1 MGRSKIRFHSL
12 SLIDTDAFVTFELFQ
27 CRLTHRLAEWI
38 SRSNDAI
45 KRRCKMDDR
54 RHARLL
60 FKTVSWAAI
69 NHGRA
74 ALSRPINGSAF
85 ERDTMPTTKDDI
97 DTLISNRRLIVTS
110 RWHSACRGDEQ

>member
-1 MGRSKIRFHSL
+1 
-12 SLIDTDAFVTFELFQ
+12 
-27 CRLTHRLAEWI
+27 
-38 SRSNDAI
+38 
-45 KRRCKMDDR
+45 MDDR

-85 ERDTMPTTKDDI
+85 ESDTMPTTKDDI
-97 DTLISNRRLIVTS
+97 DTLIPNRRLIVTS
-110 RWHSACRGDEQ
+110 RWHSACRDEQ